1 MQDSPEYAA
10 ERPQPVEAAAL
21 REETPTALDEAHT
34 AQTSAPTPVQTP
46 PIPPEPVNPEPIN
59 ADVKPDKETPVLDV
73 LMPYT
78 SHKWKDFF
86 IHIATISVGLLIAIG
101 LEQSVEAIHRAHA
114 RHVLIADFH
123 SECRDNLKLIATDI
137 AGLKSAR
144 NWDIAAVKILNSAPV
159 INGHITAVLPK
170 LDSHP
175 PANTP
180 SRAVWSVAKASG
192 KVALLPENIAEVYD
206 RVDYEGE
213 QFVLANSRTNDEAL
227 TRFTMSIGSQPIM
240 LGTTLHLTVAQRDQ
254 LVDTLAT
261 IRSQLDN
268 MISWLASWQGAS
280 QAVLD
285 GVVTRE
291 AMDDYV
297 QRAHKALYL
306 NN

>member
-1 MQDSPEYAA
+1 MQDSPEHDA

-21 REETPTALDEAHT
+21 REETPTAPAEAPT
-34 AQTSAPTPVQTP
+34 EQLPAQTPQ
-46 PIPPEPVNPEPIN
+46 IHPEPVKPEPIK
-59 ADVKPDKETPVLDV
+59 AEVKPDKETPVLEV
-73 LMPYT
+73 EMPYT
-78 SHKWKDFF
+78 SHNWKDFF

-101 LEQSVEAIHRAHA
+101 LEQSVEAIHRAHS
-114 RHVLIADFH
+114 RHALIEDFH
-123 SECRDNLKLIATDI
+123 AECRDNLKVIAADL

-144 NWDIAAVKILNSAPV
+144 NWDIAAVKTLNAAPV
-159 INGHITAVLPK
+159 INGHITVVFPK
-170 LDSHP
+170 LESHP
-175 PANTP
+175 PSNTP

-227 TRFTMSIGSQPIM
+227 TRFTMSVGSSPIM
-240 LGTTLHLTVAQRDQ
+240 LGTTLHLTIAQRDQ

-268 MISWLASWQGAS
+268 MCNWLASWQGAS

-285 GVVTRE
+285 GVVKRE

-297 QRAHKALYL
+297 QRAHKALQMDK
-306 NN
+306 

>member
-1 MQDSPEYAA
+1 VLE
-10 ERPQPVEAAAL
+10 VE
-21 REETPTALDEAHT
+21 
-34 AQTSAPTPVQTP
+34 
-46 PIPPEPVNPEPIN
+46 
-59 ADVKPDKETPVLDV
+59 
-73 LMPYT
+73 MPYT
-78 SHKWKDFF
+78 SHTWKDFF

-101 LEQSVEAIHRAHA
+101 LEQSVEAIHRAHD
-114 RHVLIADFH
+114 RHVLIEDFH
-123 SECRDNLKLIATDI
+123 SECRDNLKVIAADI
-137 AGLKSAR
+137 AGLKAAR
-144 NWDIAAVKILNSAPV
+144 NWDIAAVKTLNEAPA
-159 INGHITAVLPK
+159 INGRVTVVLPK
-170 LDSHP
+170 LESHP

-227 TRFTMSIGSQPIM
+227 TRFTMSIGSPPIM
-240 LGTTLHLTVAQRDQ
+240 LGTTLHLTVTQRDQ

-268 MISWLASWQGAS
+268 MCSWLASWQGAS

-291 AMDDYV
+291 AMDEYV
-297 QRAHKALYL
+297 QRAHKALQMDK
-306 NN
+306 